1 MSVQRNLKSRLY
13 LSLLVWVLCFAATA
27 ISIFAFSGAYYG
39 LVWSVS
45 MFLLFLPYF
54 YWAYFTARLCEAKGG
69 SVKTVLYIK
78 IAFVIGFVSLC
89 LMVFGFSLPVSMND
103 GQLESILSTSS
114 VLLFAAFFVSF
125 YVSARALVKRERTL
139 LNKSSNSFLAFLIFM
154 YLPIG
159 IFFLVPRLK
168 RLYETSSETFD

>member
-1 MSVQRNLKSRLY
+1 MSMQQNLKTRQY

-45 MFLLFLPYF
+45 MLLLFLPYF
-54 YWAYFTARLCEAKGG
+54 YWAHFTASLCEAKGG
-69 SVKTVLYIK
+69 SAKTILFIR

-89 LMVFGFSLPVSMND
+89 LMVFGFFLPVSIND
-103 GQLESILSTSS
+103 GQLESIVSTSS
-114 VLLFAAFFVSF
+114 ILFFAASFFSF
-125 YVSARALVKRERTL
+125 YIAARALVKRERSL
-139 LNKSSNSFLAFLIFM
+139 LNKASNSFVAFLMFM

-168 RLYETSSETFD
+168 RLHVTSSETFD